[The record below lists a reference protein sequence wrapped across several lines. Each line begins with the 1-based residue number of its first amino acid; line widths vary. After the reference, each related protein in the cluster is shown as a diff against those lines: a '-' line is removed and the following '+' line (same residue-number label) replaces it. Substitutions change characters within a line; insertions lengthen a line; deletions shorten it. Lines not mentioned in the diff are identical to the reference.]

1 MKAGTRRWLLRT
13 GGWVTA
19 LALAT
24 VSLAEAQQ
32 GSIGGVVSDEATGQP
47 LEAARVVL
55 TGPNRIETTNQEGRY
70 QFRNVPAGS
79 YGVRVL
85 RLGYR
90 PATDTANVAPGESVA
105 LDIALNGAPVQLDE
119 IVTTATGQ
127 QRKLEV
133 ANAVSTIDAAR
144 VAEESPISE
153 FGNLLS
159 GRAAGVQ
166 VQKTG
171 GTTGT
176 GTRIRI
182 RGSNSVS
189 LSNEPLY
196 YIDGVRME
204 SGATSSSLDI
214 GGFGQGVGA
223 APSRINDLN
232 PEDIESIE
240 IVKGPA
246 AATLYGIQASNGV
259 VRITT
264 KRGRA
269 GRARWNLYSE
279 AGAVRDHNT
288 YPINFNGRDDTP
300 ETGADWDGFC
310 IVQFE
315 LDGLCTQTSVSQFS
329 PLNDPF
335 TSPLKAGF
343 RQQQGANV
351 SGGNELLTYYLS
363 GDYETEDGVYRLPAF
378 EEDSVA
384 GVRGE
389 VPQNQLRPNALERLS
404 LRANLGANVS
414 PDADIQ
420 ANLGYTS
427 SDARFVENDNSFL
440 TITGSGEASGV
451 PEDQNRGWFFIPAEL
466 FAELAQQ
473 STERFLGGLTAN
485 WRPTTWLTTRATL
498 GYDVV
503 NRTDIQFFPTG
514 QVADFGVPSIREG
527 AKFDNRFQ
535 ISQTSADLA
544 ATARFRLSSTLSSK
558 TSVGGQF
565 YRDLSDGVLASGRGL
580 PAGSETI
587 TGAATTEAKDTTVE
601 SRSLGMYVEQEM
613 AFKERLWVTAAL
625 RFDDN
630 SAFGENFNATVYP
643 KASVSWLLSDE
654 PFFGDPGFLN
664 TLRIR
669 GAFGVSGQQP
679 GTTDALRFFSPNS
692 GKRDGV
698 LRPGITFGN
707 LGNSALKPERSREL
721 EVGFDASLFNE
732 RVSLEFTYFNK
743 RTKDALVERNVSPD
757 AGLSEIQFFNLGL
770 IKNYGAELAINT
782 RVIDGRDVQW
792 DLSLSGSVYD
802 NHLVELGEGVQ
813 PIIFGFG
820 LQRHQEGYPM
830 GGYWA
835 RPILGFDD
843 ANGDGIIASGE
854 VTVGDDAIFR
864 GRALPNKE
872 ASLNSA
878 LTLFN
883 GTLRLG
889 TQFDYRGGH
898 YIDNAIESFRCTPV
912 LNCRGLVDRTAPL
925 EEQARA
931 QALLTE
937 ATEWGYYEPAWFIK
951 LRELSLTLYAPDSWA
966 RRFRASRL
974 SLTLAGR
981 NLWTITDYSGV
992 DPEVN
997 AFAQDNFAT
1006 SDFESQPQVQYWTAR
1021 LNIGF

>member
-1 MKAGTRRWLLRT
+1 MKAGMRRLMLRA
-13 GGWVTA
+13 GRRVCA
-19 LALAT
+19 FVLAT
-24 VSLAEAQQ
+24 ASLAEAQQ
-32 GSIGGVVSDEATGQP
+32 SSVGGVVTDEATGQT
-47 LEAARVVL
+47 LEAARVLL

-70 QFRNVPAGS
+70 LFRNVAPGS
-79 YGVRVL
+79 YAVRVL

-90 PATDTANVAPGESVA
+90 PSTDSASVAPGEAVTLDFA
-105 LDIALNGAPVQLDE
+105 LTGAPVQLDE
-119 IVTTATGQ
+119 IVTTATGE

-166 VQKTG
+166 VQKSG

-196 YIDGVRME
+196 YIDGIRME
-204 SGATSSSLDI
+204 SGATSSTLDI

-269 GRARWNLYSE
+269 GRPRWNLYSE
-279 AGAVRDHNT
+279 VGAVRDHNT
-288 YPINFNGRDDTP
+288 YPINFNGRDATE
-300 ETGADWDGFC
+300 ETGPDWDGFC

-329 PLNDPF
+329 PLQADS
-335 TSPLKAGF
+335 TSPLKAGL
-343 RQQQGANV
+343 RQQYGANV
-351 SGGNELLTYYLS
+351 SGGNELLTYYFS
-363 GDYETEDGVYRLPAF
+363 GDYESEDGVYRLPQL
-378 EEDSVA
+378 EEDSVRE
-384 GVRGE
+384 VRGD
-389 VPQNQLRPNALERLS
+389 VPDNQLRPNALERVS
-404 LRANLGANVS
+404 VRANVGANVS
-414 PDADIQ
+414 ADADVQ
-420 ANLGYTS
+420 ANVGYTS

-440 TITGSGEASGV
+440 TITGSAEASGV
-451 PEDQNRGWFFIPAEL
+451 PEDVNRGWFFIPAEL

-473 STERFLGGLTAN
+473 STERFMGGLTGN
-485 WRPTTWLTTRATL
+485 WRPTSWLTTRATL
-498 GYDVV
+498 GYDVT

-514 QVADFGVPSIREG
+514 QVADFGAPSIREG
-527 AKFDNRFQ
+527 LKFDNRFQ
-535 ISQTSADLA
+535 VSQTSVDLA
-544 ATARFRLSSTLSSK
+544 ATARFRLSPSLSSK

-565 YRDLSDGVLASGRGL
+565 YRDLADGVLATGRGL

-587 TGAATTEAKDTTVE
+587 TGAASTEARDTTVE
-601 SRSLGMYVEQEM
+601 SRSLGSYVEQEV
-613 AFKERLWVTAAL
+613 AIKERLFLTGAL

-630 SAFGENFNATVYP
+630 SAFGENFDATVYP
-643 KASVSWLLSDE
+643 KASASWLVSEE
-654 PFFGDPGFLN
+654 PFFNRSGFLS
-664 TLRIR
+664 TLRLR
-669 GAFGVSGQQP
+669 GAFGVSAQQP
-679 GTTDALRFFSPNS
+679 GTTDALRFFSPTS
-692 GKRDGV
+692 GKRGGV
-698 LRPGITFGN
+698 PLPGITFGN
-707 LGNSALKPERSREL
+707 LGNTGLKPERSREFEL
-721 EVGFDASLFNE
+721 GFDASLFRD

-743 RTKDALVERNVSPD
+743 RTKDALVQRNVPPD
-757 AGLSEIQFFNLGL
+757 AGVSEFQFFNLGEV
-770 IKNYGAELAINT
+770 KNYGAELAINT
-782 RVIDGRDVQW
+782 RLIDTRSIAW
-792 DLSLSGSVYD
+792 DLALSGSVYD
-802 NHLVELGEGVQ
+802 NHLVELGEGVE

-820 LQRHQEGYPM
+820 LQRHEEGFPM

-843 ANGDGIIASGE
+843 ANGDGIIAADE
-854 VTVGDDAIFR
+854 VTVGDDAVFR

-878 LTLFN
+878 LTLFD
-883 GTLRLG
+883 GLVRVG

-931 QALLTE
+931 QAVLNE

-951 LRELSLTLYAPDSWA
+951 LRELSFTIFAPDSWA

-997 AFAQDNFAT
+997 AFAQENFAS